1 MLKDTKITKI
11 IQMVF
16 TKFFFAI
23 LLIII
28 AGFLVFGNY
37 RLMVAEKKVFLKLQE
52 AKRDFK
58 NITEQKEAM
67 QSKILQ
73 NQNYDYLEQ
82 VAREELNF
90 KKSGEQVVAFPDQK
104 EFQETETSQKIR
116 ALWQKFI
123 EMRKTRE

>member
-73 NQNYDYLEQ
+73 NQNYDYLEK

-104 EFQETETSQKIR
+104 EFQETETSQKIKD
-116 ALWQKFI
+116 LWQKFI